1 MPSPNSR
8 LRFRLLVAALSCAA
22 IAGCSAAPSG
32 ATPPPG
38 GPGATDATVPVVV
51 PDGNKPSGAKVRVA
65 NLFNP
70 ITGDPGP
77 IDVYA
82 DAWADSGSKPLI
94 SVPYGEVSP
103 AFDPT
108 VADDAGDM
116 FLSFY
121 QSGVTGNGN
130 ELISQTETL
139 KGGEDIVFYLA
150 TGSLQDSGR
159 YGGALGTAFAVSTV
173 DFGGPT
179 LAPGKALLTV
189 SAVGLDKILK
199 NPDALS
205 WIASFG
211 QGCAPGIDGDPNNI
225 AIIDPGTTGAE
236 YALDPGQATVSFHPY
251 DTTSGNVPG
260 CTNASDLNVP
270 LQATA
275 GAKLLLILYAPKD
288 GELKALV
295 ISVTG

>member
-1 MPSPNSR
+1 MSNPLSR

-22 IAGCSAAPSG
+22 IAGCSSAPSS
-32 ATPPPG
+32 ATAPPG
-38 GPGATDATVPVVV
+38 GASATDTTVPVVV

-82 DAWADSGSKPLI
+82 APWVEAGAKPLL

-121 QSGVTGNGN
+121 ASGVTGNGS

-139 KGGEDIVFYLA
+139 KGGENIVFYLA
-150 TGSLQDSGR
+150 TGSLQDSGK

-189 SAVGLDKILK
+189 SAIGLDRILK
-199 NPDALS
+199 NPDKLA
-205 WIASFG
+205 WIVSFG
-211 QGCAPGIDGDPNNI
+211 HGCAPGINGDANDI
-225 AIIDPGTTGAE
+225 SIIDPGTTGGE
-236 YALDPGQATVSFHPY
+236 YALDTGPVTISFHPF
-251 DTTSGNVPG
+251 DSTAGTAPDCSNPSVLD
-260 CTNASDLNVP
+260 AQV
-270 LQATA
+270 QATA
-275 GAKLLLILYAPKD
+275 GQKLVLVLYAPKD
-288 GELKALV
+288 GQLKALV
-295 ISVTG
+295 IPVTG